1 MQLLIPSFDLS
12 YEKACLFLGPY
23 CYQKAFHVSTIELYE
38 EGEDDDG
45 LKISH
50 LMSEDK
56 YRDVWRRL
64 DVVAHPE
71 KEETRSNSG
80 KSKFEDDMR
89 MKHSIV

>member
-1 MQLLIPSFDLS
+1 MMQMGSRS
-12 YEKACLFLGPY
+12 AEAEHQG
-23 CYQKAFHVSTIELYE
+23 ELYE

-50 LMSEDK
+50 LMSEGE

-80 KSKFEDDMR
+80 KSSK
-89 MKHSIV
+89 IV